1 MQYVGTQL
9 FAECRD
15 WPARSPSPTR
25 QCTICS
31 APSNGYHFNAPSCS
45 ACAAFFRRTVTLGRQ
60 FLCAHQGNCK
70 VHFEMRIICRACRYA
85 KCIQMGMERQAVQPR
100 RDGNVGRRKI
110 SYLKRPPSP
119 KQWSSGGTGFHVC
132 KSPRTSIAFL
142 DSSALSPDT
151 PSYSSSVSDE
161 HDSVPHSLGSLR
173 ESGEDVL
180 EMLLREE
187 RLYNERRSIL
197 YCVRSRISEILSAGE
212 VDDIPFSSKDL
223 NELTFAGVRKDIRA
237 QILATYEWMR
247 GWNHFKCLSTSDK
260 KTLLRRCTLFHPII
274 DPCYL
279 TMRLGLPDRFVMF
292 NGMFIAIDSEEGWRD
307 ETCISASLKKEVGY
321 VNVVT
326 ILGVSELGK
335 GFGYRPPS
343 GPASSPTVVA
353 SSDARPLTSPTC
365 RSTVN
370 CSKAAGH
377 CSRATLSATIS
388 SSLKRCLTSQ
398 IDLIFTAL
406 SNHYASLGMS
416 AEDVA
421 VRTGNVI
428 LLIGNI
434 FEVGMQCLE
443 SHQVIQFF
451 DLWKLDD
458 LLIKLISESLQS

>member
-1 MQYVGTQL
+1 KLASIKHEFFYPIPNYAQT
-9 FAECRD
+9 ECRE
-15 WPARSPSPTR
+15 WPVRTPSPTR

-45 ACAAFFRRTVTLGRQ
+45 ACAAFFRRTVTLGRH

-70 VHFEMRIICRACRYA
+70 VHFEMRVICRACRYA

-100 RDGNVGRRKI
+100 RDSNNGRRKI
-110 SYLKRPPSP
+110 SYSKRASPS
-119 KQWSSGGTGFHVC
+119 KQWGSVT
-132 KSPRTSIAFL
+132 TSET
-142 DSSALSPDT
+142 SVLSPDA
-151 PSYSSSVSDE
+151 PSHSSSSISEE
-161 HDSVPHSLGSLR
+161 HDPLPHSLQ
-173 ESGEDVL
+173 ETGEGVL

-197 YCVRSRISEILSAGE
+197 YCVKSSISEILSAGE
-212 VDDIPFSSKDL
+212 VNDIPFSSRDL
-223 NELTFAGVRKDIRA
+223 TELTFAGVRKDIRA

-260 KTLLRRCTLFHPII
+260 KILLRRCTLFHPII

-292 NGMFIAIDSEEGWRD
+292 NGMFTGIAVDSEEGWRD
-307 ETCISASLKKEVGY
+307 ESCISATLKKE
-321 VNVVT
+321 
-326 ILGVSELGK
+326 L
-335 GFGYRPPS
+335 YRPLLDRVL
-343 GPASSPTVVA
+343 ADIV
-353 SSDARPLTSPTC
+353 RPMQAINISFVEYVIL
-365 RSTVN
+365 
-370 CSKAAGH
+370 KALVTFK
-377 CSRATLSATIS
+377 STLSTNIS
-388 SSLKRCLTSQ
+388 SSLKRCLNSQ
-398 IDLIFTAL
+398 IDLIFVAL
-406 SNHYASLGMS
+406 SNHYANLGMS

-428 LLIGNI
+428 LLVGNI

-458 LLIKLISESLQS
+458 LLIKLISESLQSSPKNSG

>member
-1 MQYVGTQL
+1 MLFFPIQYLNFQTNWL
-9 FAECRD
+9 LSSTSSSTPYR
-15 WPARSPSPTR
+15 TTLR

-45 ACAAFFRRTVTLGRQ
+45 ACAAFFRRTVTLGRH

-70 VHFEMRIICRACRYA
+70 VHFEMRVICRACRYA

-100 RDGNVGRRKI
+100 RDSNNGRRKI
-110 SYLKRPPSP
+110 SYSKRASPS
-119 KQWSSGGTGFHVC
+119 KQWASVTTTPKRVQGCLIAISRETG
-132 KSPRTSIAFL
+132 
-142 DSSALSPDT
+142 
-151 PSYSSSVSDE
+151 E
-161 HDSVPHSLGSLR
+161 G
-173 ESGEDVL
+173 VL

-197 YCVRSRISEILSAGE
+197 YCVKSSISEILSAGE
-212 VDDIPFSSKDL
+212 VNDIPFSSRDL
-223 NELTFAGVRKDIRA
+223 TELTFAGVRKDIRA

-260 KTLLRRCTLFHPII
+260 KILLRRCTLFHPII

-292 NGMFIAIDSEEGWRD
+292 NGMFTGIAVDSEEGWRD
-307 ETCISASLKKEVGY
+307 ESCISATLKKE
-321 VNVVT
+321 
-326 ILGVSELGK
+326 L
-335 GFGYRPPS
+335 YRPLLDRVL
-343 GPASSPTVVA
+343 ADIV
-353 SSDARPLTSPTC
+353 RPMQAINISFVEYVIL
-365 RSTVN
+365 
-370 CSKAAGH
+370 KALVTFK
-377 CSRATLSATIS
+377 STLSTNIS
-388 SSLKRCLTSQ
+388 SSLKRCLNSQ
-398 IDLIFTAL
+398 IDLIFVAL
-406 SNHYASLGMS
+406 SNHYANLGMS

-428 LLIGNI
+428 LLVGNI

-458 LLIKLISESLQS
+458 LLIKLISESLQSSPKNSG